1 MTDRGPDQDQIPA
14 AKVDRR
20 DPTYQDSSYLGTG
33 PREEDDVQ
41 DLGFIV
47 DDHDDRR
54 GTLQES
60 WQRLDDLDTDEPLEK
75 NRSGSIPHEVALKE
89 AGAPS
94 DAYPRDFY
102 TRTAPAEDQE
112 DDFVKTSMLSEDPDA
127 EDGVQDFTD
136 ETLENDDGALLTT
149 SILGKVP
156 GVADGTGSTLPID
169 LGSGGFQ
176 IEENPASRA
185 QFDERLI
192 AAREA
197 GTAELD
203 DYDDDKQTPP

>member
-14 AKVDRR
+14 ARVDRR
-20 DPTYQDSSYLGTG
+20 DPTYRGASYLGTG
-33 PREEDDVQ
+33 ERDEDEVQ

-47 DDHDDRR
+47 DDREDRR
-54 GTLQES
+54 NSLTEN
-60 WQRLDDLDTDEPLEK
+60 WQRLDDLDTDEPLET

-94 DAYPRDFY
+94 EVFLGDSHA
-102 TRTAPAEDQE
+102 RTVTAEGQE
-112 DDFVKTSMLSEDPDA
+112 DDFVETSMLSEDPDA
-127 EDGVQDFTD
+127 DDGVQDFTD
-136 ETLENDDGALLTT
+136 ETLENEDGALLAT

-156 GVADGTGSTLPID
+156 GVADGAGSTLPMD

-176 IEENPASRA
+176 IEENPYARA
-185 QFDERLI
+185 QFDERLL

-197 GTAELD
+197 GAAELD